1 MTNEAFN
8 KIQQTHPLFK
18 KVTSNLNKLLGISFG
33 YMKVFKDGS
42 YYKIMDDFDCL
53 TKFVQNA
60 EKSDIFC
67 GRNVTN
73 CFDEY
78 NFTLWPNKPISHA
91 MKIYHEHNIWNG
103 ITVSK
108 IGNQYTE
115 IYFFTKER
123 AEADWHKF
131 FIRNKQLLL
140 EFIDYFETQKEAL
153 YLTKNNILQ
162 GLFKFSQGFDV
173 DLPKSEY
180 IKTELLI
187 IKKFR
192 SSLDPDS
199 LLINNSQPVALSARE
214 AEVLKIICHGFTVKD
229 ISHKL
234 NISVKTVSTYIER
247 IKHKT
252 GLHFKTEL
260 IEFYEKNL
268 HRTS

>member
-53 TKFVQNA
+53 TKFVLNA
-60 EKSDIFC
+60 EKSGIFC
-67 GRNVTN
+67 DRNVTN